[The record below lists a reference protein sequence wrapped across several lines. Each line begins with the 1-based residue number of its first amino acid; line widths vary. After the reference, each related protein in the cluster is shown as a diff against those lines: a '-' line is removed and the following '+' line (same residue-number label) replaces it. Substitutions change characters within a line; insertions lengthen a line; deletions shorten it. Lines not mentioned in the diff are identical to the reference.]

1 MQPGSN
7 PLGTRPDQAGRK
19 SKQWLAGS
27 LKRLKEKRAP
37 SITSPF
43 DDEPWTGEH
52 DRGGRLPVAEDFKK

>member
-27 LKRLKEKRAP
+27 LKRLKEKRAMGL
-37 SITSPF
+37 F
-43 DDEPWTGEH
+43 DRNKNRED
-52 DRGGRLPVAEDFKK
+52 DRTVFVEELLLEDRTR